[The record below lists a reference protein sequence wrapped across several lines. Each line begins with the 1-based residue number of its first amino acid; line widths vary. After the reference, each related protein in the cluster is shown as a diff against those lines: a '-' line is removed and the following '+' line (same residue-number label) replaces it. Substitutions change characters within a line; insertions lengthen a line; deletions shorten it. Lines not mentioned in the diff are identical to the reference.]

1 MKPLLVVA
9 GIAVCGLAAFALPKG
24 DGKRYLVTGA
34 STVLPVVQEVTARLE
49 QADPSLK
56 FHVEAGGSSRGI
68 NDARGKKVDCGMSS
82 RDLTSDEKQGLDCHL
97 IAKDGVAI
105 VVHKERGLADIT
117 RQQVIAIWTGVT
129 TNWKDLGGPDAPI
142 KVLNKAE
149 GRSTLEIFCKG
160 FGLKPS
166 EIKAHA
172 IVGDNAQC
180 VRLVSGDPLAIGY
193 LSIGEALHAIQRGE
207 PLTLPK
213 LDGIVASQQ
222 TVQDG
227 TFPLGRPL
235 YLLFP
240 GTIDPTGQRIV
251 DYVKSPAGTQ
261 VLLDLGFVPLR
272 AD

>member
-1 MKPLLVVA
+1 MKPLHIAGGVLLV
-9 GIAVCGLAAFALPKG
+9 GLAVFFVPKSNR
-24 DGKRYLVTGA
+24 DSYLVTGA
-34 STVLPVVQEVTARLE
+34 STVLPVVKEITARLE
-49 QADPSLK
+49 RADAALQ

-68 NDARGKKVDCGMSS
+68 NDVRARQVDCGMSS
-82 RDLTSDEKQGLDCHL
+82 RDLTAEEKAGLSCHL

-105 VVHKERGLADIT
+105 VTHKDRALADIT
-117 RQQVIAIWTGVT
+117 SDQVVSIWTGKT

-166 EIKAHA
+166 DIKAHA

-207 PLTLPK
+207 PLHLPK

-235 YLLFP
+235 FLLFP
-240 GTIDPTGQRIV
+240 GEIDPVGQKIV
-251 DYVKSPAGTQ
+251 DYVQSPAGTQ

-272 AD
+272 SD